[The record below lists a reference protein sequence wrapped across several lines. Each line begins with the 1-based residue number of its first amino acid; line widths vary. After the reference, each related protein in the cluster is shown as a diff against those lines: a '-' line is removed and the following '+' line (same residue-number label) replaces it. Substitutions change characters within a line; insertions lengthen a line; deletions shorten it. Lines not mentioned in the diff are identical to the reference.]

1 MPYFDGLEIYN
12 KKGKEGRANEEV
24 IKKLIEANGLM
35 ARGKLLHSYP
45 HSWRSKAPLIF
56 RNTKQWF
63 VSIDKDVSHKDKSK
77 KDSVYGNTIR
87 ERALKSIDELV
98 SWFPKS
104 GRNRL
109 YSMIEKRPDWVLS
122 RQRVWGVPLA
132 CFINKNSTSKDNNYI
147 LYDTRVNSRI
157 LKAFENEGAD
167 ALSLIHI

>member
-77 KDSVYGNTIR
+77 TDSVYGNTIR

-132 CFINKNSTSKDNNYI
+132 CFINKNSTSKDNNYCL
-147 LYDTRVNSRI
+147 LYTSPSPRD
-157 LKAFENEGAD
+157 
-167 ALSLIHI
+167 